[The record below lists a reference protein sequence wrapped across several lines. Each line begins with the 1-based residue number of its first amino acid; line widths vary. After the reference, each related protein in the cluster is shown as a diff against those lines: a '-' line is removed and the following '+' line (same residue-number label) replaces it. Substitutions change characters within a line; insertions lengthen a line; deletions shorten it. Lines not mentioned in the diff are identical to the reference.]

1 MCSQT
6 FMGVVSTKFRAAVAS
21 GGSRGGIQSGQC
33 IKGTSIV
40 SKIFDFTF
48 LKKVF
53 NNTELTML
61 SIRCLFMC

>member
-21 GGSRGGIQSGQC
+21 GGSGGGIQSGQ
-33 IKGTSIV
+33 SISRISVV

-53 NNTELTML
+53 NK
-61 SIRCLFMC
+61 